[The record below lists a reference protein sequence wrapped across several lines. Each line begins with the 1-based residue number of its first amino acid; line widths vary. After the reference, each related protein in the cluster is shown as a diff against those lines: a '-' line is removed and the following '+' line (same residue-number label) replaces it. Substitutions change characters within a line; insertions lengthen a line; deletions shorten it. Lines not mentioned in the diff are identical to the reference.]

1 MWLSSNGAFS
11 SLQEDLHAKLFPDG
25 LGNIGN
31 IEMISDKVNAAD
43 VNNISLYFKKTVEGF
58 QSRNAVLMDNF
69 EGFSASIGEF
79 IEALLGKLRA
89 TVDAVT
95 IISERMESM
104 KQKINSV
111 EMHKEEQE
119 KTIAVLEK
127 DCRVLLSACS
137 NATSKLQFEV
147 KNNLLELSSIPE
159 LERLSRNMNLEATEL
174 DSNDVEQPQ
183 IFEDNQYEKVAENL
197 LLVTGKVQTLT
208 ELFEST
214 SNVAAATIEDLQK
227 KLTES
232 RAAYDKAV
240 EERDLIQSR
249 VSELEIDVEALQNSC
264 RELKLKAAD
273 YQAIEQKLK
282 EKEAEL
288 SNLHSDLLMKEQG
301 E

>member
-31 IEMISDKVNAAD
+31 REMISDKVNAAD